1 MAYQQRADR
10 RGPNEHEVRLSVVRA
25 KELKAII
32 TPCPHKWERIDKIE
46 SSYLVAGNVN
56 EIIYV
61 NRCSL
66 CGEIEKIRIS

>member
-1 MAYQQRADR
+1 MFGCNHKYGEVKGRYQYCEKC
-10 RGPNEHEVRLSVVRA
+10 G
-25 KELKAII
+25 KAII
-32 TPCPHKWERIDKIE
+32 APCLHKWVKIDKIE

-66 CGEIEKIRIS
+66 CGVIEKIIIS